1 MKMCIY
7 IYIWGKKR
15 GDDDYQSLSLNEEKQ
30 CLNNFIGVW
39 LALPSFDQG
48 WTSLIETLGS
58 KITDDHANSVYIN
71 NEEAFG
77 V

>member
-7 IYIWGKKR
+7 IYIWERKR
-15 GDDDYQSLSLNEEKQ
+15 GDDNYQSSSLNEEKQ
-30 CLNNFIGVW
+30 CLNNFIGIW
-39 LALPSFDQG
+39 LMLSSFDQG
-48 WTSLIETLGS
+48 WTSLTEPLGS
-58 KITDDHANSVYIN
+58 KVTGDHMNSVYIN